1 MSLAEGLA
9 LFGPGIAWA
18 SRTDI
23 SPSTPFNVGLCNEF
37 SVDASF
43 DTDELYGQ
51 YQVPLL
57 VGRTKMKVTGKV
69 TPALV
74 SGGALSTFLLG
85 QSFTRGTQH
94 NATTL
99 TEDIPESPGAYTV
112 TPAVPSA
119 GTFLSD
125 LGVVDLESNQAM
137 QKVAT
142 TVALVA
148 GTYYVDET
156 TGIYTFAAADAGK
169 SISVSFAYSYTS
181 ADSQT
186 ATWNNQLLGTTPTFR
201 LDYKTVFDGQ
211 TFYVRLFKCT
221 ASKTSLG
228 FKLDKFSMPEYDF
241 SVMDNGQHQIGIISL
256 QTLG

>member
-23 SPSTPFNVGLCNEF
+23 SPATPFNVGLCNEF

-57 VGRTKMKVTGKV
+57 VGRTKMKVTGKIS
-69 TPALV
+69 PALL
-74 SGGALSTFLLG
+74 SGGAMSTFLLG
-85 QSFTRGTQH
+85 QSFTRGSQH
-94 NATTL
+94 DATTL
-99 TEDIPESPGAYTV
+99 TEEIPEAASYTV
-112 TPAVPSA
+112 TPMVPSS

-125 LGVVDLESNQAM
+125 LGVIDLESNQAM
-137 QKVAT
+137 QKAASAA
-142 TVALVA
+142 ALTA
-148 GTYYVDET
+148 GEYSVDES
-156 TGIYTFAAADAGK
+156 TGIYSFAAEDAGD
-169 SISVSFAYSYTS
+169 SISISFSYSYTS
-181 ADSQT
+181 SSSQT

-211 TFYVRLFKCT
+211 TFYIRLFKCT

-228 FKLDKFSMPEYDF
+228 FKLDKFNLPEYDF
-241 SVMDNGQHQIGIISL
+241 SVMDNGAHQIGIISL
-256 QTLG
+256 QTLA